1 MQSIETVPKE
11 TLMLNL
17 LLKDFIRHNRYVRE
31 LKDTILK
38 EIMHNN
44 VALLNGEYQQRET
57 AKKLPNRN
65 SGVEKYNK

>member
-1 MQSIETVPKE
+1 MQSIETIPKE

-44 VALLNGEYQQRET
+44 IALLNGEYQ
-57 AKKLPNRN
+57 
-65 SGVEKYNK
+65 